1 MGIFSFRNK
10 NEKEAEEKKY
20 RFGMEGMLREVL
32 DKNSKGQESLDTLS
46 KEIRQIGTDVRKHDM
61 ALEDCLDVLEEQRE
75 EETQSQKKI
84 AELESGQEKLLQV
97 LDAYQ
102 EQVWNMMRYA
112 AEHDPAWVAQIDLIR
127 NAVRGKQISGGIS
140 LIEETGVRVD
150 YALHEVIEIIDTAE
164 EERAQVIVL
173 TIFNIRE
180 RKYEIGVLTAIGVKK
195 AKVAAYRYVQTDGQ
209 EQGTSLERG
218 L

>member
-1 MGIFSFRNK
+1 MGIFSFRYK
-10 NEKEAEEKKY
+10 NGKETEEESD
-20 RFGMEGMLREVL
+20 RFRTEQLLQKIL
-32 DKNSKGQESLDTLS
+32 DGNARGQELLDALS
-46 KEIRQIGTDVRKHDM
+46 QQIRQTGTDVRKHDM

-112 AEHDPAWVAQIDLIR
+112 AEHDPAWMAQIDLIR

-164 EERAQVIVL
+164 EERAQVIA
-173 TIFNIRE
+173 
-180 RKYEIGVLTAIGVKK
+180 EIYHPGYVYMGVVKKK

>member
-10 NEKEAEEKKY
+10 NGKETEEESY
-20 RFGMEGMLREVL
+20 RFRTEQLLQKILDGNAREQELL
-32 DKNSKGQESLDTLS
+32 DALS
-46 KEIRQIGTDVRKHDM
+46 QQIRQTGTDVRKHDM

-164 EERAQVIVL
+164 EERAQVIA
-173 TIFNIRE
+173 
-180 RKYEIGVLTAIGVKK
+180 EIYHPVYVYMGVVKKK

>member
-10 NEKEAEEKKY
+10 NGKETEEESY
-20 RFGMEGMLREVL
+20 RFRTEQLLQKILDGNAREQELL
-32 DKNSKGQESLDTLS
+32 DALS
-46 KEIRQIGTDVRKHDM
+46 QQIRQTGTDVRKHDM

-75 EETQSQKKI
+75 EETQSQKRI
-84 AELESGQEKLLQV
+84 AELEAGQEKLLQV

-112 AEHDPAWVAQIDLIR
+112 AEHDPAWVAQIDLVR

-164 EERAQVIVL
+164 EERAQVVA
-173 TIFNIRE
+173 
-180 RKYEIGVLTAIGVKK
+180 EIYHPGYVYMGVVKKK

>member
-10 NEKEAEEKKY
+10 NGKETEEESY
-20 RFGMEGMLREVL
+20 RFRTEQLLQKIL
-32 DKNSKGQESLDTLS
+32 DGNARGQELLDALS
-46 KEIRQIGTDVRKHDM
+46 QQIRQTGTDVRKHDM

-112 AEHDPAWVAQIDLIR
+112 AEHDPAWMAQIDLIR

-164 EERAQVIVL
+164 EERAQVIA
-173 TIFNIRE
+173 
-180 RKYEIGVLTAIGVKK
+180 EIYHPGYVYMGVVKKK

>member
-10 NEKEAEEKKY
+10 NGKETEEESY
-20 RFGMEGMLREVL
+20 RFRTEQLLQKIL
-32 DKNSKGQESLDTLS
+32 DGNARGQELLDALS
-46 KEIRQIGTDVRKHDM
+46 QQIRQTGTDVRKHDM

-127 NAVRGKQISGGIS
+127 NAVRGTQISGGVS

-164 EERAQVIVL
+164 EERAQVVA
-173 TIFNIRE
+173 
-180 RKYEIGVLTAIGVKK
+180 EIYHPGYVYMGVVKKK

-209 EQGTSLERG
+209 EQGTGLERG
-218 L
+218 I

>member
-1 MGIFSFRNK
+1 MGIFSFRYK
-10 NEKEAEEKKY
+10 NGKETEEESY
-20 RFGMEGMLREVL
+20 RFRTEQLLQKILDGNAREQELL
-32 DKNSKGQESLDTLS
+32 DALS
-46 KEIRQIGTDVRKHDM
+46 QQIRQTGTDVRKHDM

-112 AEHDPAWVAQIDLIR
+112 AEHDPAWVVQIDLIR

-164 EERAQVIVL
+164 EERAQVVA
-173 TIFNIRE
+173 
-180 RKYEIGVLTAIGVKK
+180 EIYHPGYVYMGVVKKK

>member
-10 NEKEAEEKKY
+10 NGKETEEESY
-20 RFGMEGMLREVL
+20 RFRTEQLLQKILDGNAREQELL
-32 DKNSKGQESLDTLS
+32 DALS
-46 KEIRQIGTDVRKHDM
+46 QQIRQTGTDVRKHDM

-112 AEHDPAWVAQIDLIR
+112 AEHDPAWMAQIDLIR

-164 EERAQVIVL
+164 EERAQVIA
-173 TIFNIRE
+173 
-180 RKYEIGVLTAIGVKK
+180 EIYHPGYVYMGVVKKK

>member
-1 MGIFSFRNK
+1 MQEPSVKRRRNMGIFSFRNK

-164 EERAQVIVL
+164 EERAQVVA
-173 TIFNIRE
+173 
-180 RKYEIGVLTAIGVKK
+180 EIYHPGYVYMGVVKKK

-209 EQGTSLERG
+209 EQ
-218 L
+218 

>member
-10 NEKEAEEKKY
+10 NGKETEEESY
-20 RFGMEGMLREVL
+20 RFRTEQLLQKIL
-32 DKNSKGQESLDTLS
+32 DGNARGQELLDALS
-46 KEIRQIGTDVRKHDM
+46 QQIRQTGTDVRKHDM

-127 NAVRGKQISGGIS
+127 NAVRGKQISGGVS

-164 EERAQVIVL
+164 EERAQVVA
-173 TIFNIRE
+173 
-180 RKYEIGVLTAIGVKK
+180 EIYHPGYVYMGVVKKK

-209 EQGTSLERG
+209 EQGTGLERG
-218 L
+218 I

>member
-1 MGIFSFRNK
+1 MGIFSFRYK
-10 NEKEAEEKKY
+10 NGKETEEESY
-20 RFGMEGMLREVL
+20 RFRTEQLLQKIL
-32 DKNSKGQESLDTLS
+32 DGNARGQELLDALS
-46 KEIRQIGTDVRKHDM
+46 QQIRQTGTDVRKHDM

-112 AEHDPAWVAQIDLIR
+112 AEHDPAWMAQIDLIR

-164 EERAQVIVL
+164 EERAQVIA
-173 TIFNIRE
+173 
-180 RKYEIGVLTAIGVKK
+180 EIYHPGYVYMGVVKKK

>member
-10 NEKEAEEKKY
+10 NGKETEEESY
-20 RFGMEGMLREVL
+20 RFRTEQLLQKIL
-32 DKNSKGQESLDTLS
+32 DGNARGQELLDALS
-46 KEIRQIGTDVRKHDM
+46 QQIRQTGTDVRKHDM

-164 EERAQVIVL
+164 EERAQVVA
-173 TIFNIRE
+173 
-180 RKYEIGVLTAIGVKK
+180 EIYHPGYVYMGVVKKK

-209 EQGTSLERG
+209 EQ
-218 L
+218 

>member
-10 NEKEAEEKKY
+10 NGKETEEESY
-20 RFGMEGMLREVL
+20 RFRTEQLLQKILDGNAREQELL
-32 DKNSKGQESLDTLS
+32 DALS
-46 KEIRQIGTDVRKHDM
+46 QQIRQTGTDVRKHDM

-164 EERAQVIVL
+164 EERAQVIA
-173 TIFNIRE
+173 
-180 RKYEIGVLTAIGVKK
+180 EIYHPGYVYMGVVKKK

>member
-10 NEKEAEEKKY
+10 NGKETEEESY
-20 RFGMEGMLREVL
+20 RFRTEQLLQKILDGNAREQELL
-32 DKNSKGQESLDTLS
+32 DALS
-46 KEIRQIGTDVRKHDM
+46 QQIRQTGTDVRKHDM

-164 EERAQVIVL
+164 EERAQVVA
-173 TIFNIRE
+173 
-180 RKYEIGVLTAIGVKK
+180 EIYHPGYVYMGVVKKK

>member
-1 MGIFSFRNK
+1 
-10 NEKEAEEKKY
+10 
-20 RFGMEGMLREVL
+20 
-32 DKNSKGQESLDTLS
+32 
-46 KEIRQIGTDVRKHDM
+46 M
-61 ALEDCLDVLEEQRE
+61 ALEDCLDALEEQRE
-75 EETQSQKKI
+75 EEAQSQKRI

-164 EERAQVIVL
+164 EERAQVVA
-173 TIFNIRE
+173 
-180 RKYEIGVLTAIGVKK
+180 EIYHPGYVYMGVVKKK

-209 EQGTSLERG
+209 EQGTGLERG
-218 L
+218 I